1 MADEPNLQ
9 RFRAELADAQA
20 ALTHFANGPARDA
33 ATLLSDCFGDAGAR
47 ISGELER
54 AAKSGELSF
63 KRLAKTVL
71 EELAKIALNQM
82 FGQASQRQERGGAA
96 SNALE
101 AATAAMTVNFNLGAG
116 ADADSLRRNQAQIAA
131 QVARA
136 AAYGRRNL

>member
-1 MADEPNLQ
+1 MADEPDLQ
-9 RFRAELADAQA
+9 RFRADLADAQA
-20 ALTHFANGPARDA
+20 ALTQFANGPARDA
-33 ATLLSDCFGDAGAR
+33 AGLLGDRFADAGAK

-71 EELAKIALNQM
+71 EEFAKIALNQA
-82 FGQASQRQERGGAA
+82 FGQASKPQERAGALDA
-96 SNALE
+96 VSSAL
-101 AATAAMTVNFNLGAG
+101 TVNFNLAAG